1 MSDSFFVMALS
12 VSRCIPITW
21 INWLHSVF
29 LPQTH
34 PLVLLYRG
42 LQLFAKII
50 HELVYI
56 CLSLNVDARA
66 HSSEYLGRA
75 NVYNRLWHGN
85 WRRFRCRVLS
95 HRAGVDLIIFQSIL
109 PSFGLLL
116 SLHLDSPLQLEQAV
130 FQFFLGGLGL
140 QHENLGNAGL
150 DGQFFFDQ
158 LQGP

>member
-12 VSRCIPITW
+12 VARCSPITW
-21 INWLHSVF
+21 INWSHSVF
-29 LPQTH
+29 LPQTY

-42 LQLFAKII
+42 FQLFAKLI
-50 HELVYI
+50 HELIHI
-56 CLSLNVDARA
+56 CLSLKVDAGSD
-66 HSSEYLGRA
+66 SSEDFNRA

-85 WRRFRCRVLS
+85 WRRFRCRVLG
-95 HRAGVDLIIFQSIL
+95 HRAGVDLIIFQSIFL
-109 PSFGLLL
+109 SFGLLL
-116 SLHLDSPLQLEQAV
+116 GLHLDSPLQLEQAV